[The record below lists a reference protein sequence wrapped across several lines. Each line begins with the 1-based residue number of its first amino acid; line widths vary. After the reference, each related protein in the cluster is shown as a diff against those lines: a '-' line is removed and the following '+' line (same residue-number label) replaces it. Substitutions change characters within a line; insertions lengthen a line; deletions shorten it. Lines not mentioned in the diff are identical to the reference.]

1 MACATP
7 RSWKVESPGFA
18 VDAWLVDCP
27 SFYRRAG
34 GLYQD
39 TDGKD
44 WPDNAQRFALLAHAG
59 AQLALGRGPV
69 AWRPD
74 IVHLNDWQTGPL
86 AALLARES
94 RDRPACVFTI
104 HNLAFQGLFG
114 LDALDLLG
122 LPSTDPNADGVEFWG
137 QMSFLKAGI
146 CCADR
151 VTTVSEEYASE
162 ILTPQFGCGLDRV
175 LRGLRHS
182 VIGIRNGIDDEEWDP
197 SQDPWLPARYRADDL
212 RGKEVCKER
221 LRNELGLVQRSATP
235 LIACLNRLTHQK
247 MADLLPECLPT
258 LVAQGAQVVVL
269 GRGDPAIEKR
279 IEAAVHD
286 QGDEAVAIIGYEE
299 ALAHRLLAG
308 ADILLAPARFEP
320 CGLTQMYAMYYGTV
334 PVASRLGGLA
344 ETITDCAAAESGS
357 GTATGPTR
365 RRSHG
370 ATRPRSEPLLAR
382 PAPGYVVRNR
392 RRRPSPNPD
401 TPPAARRDPLLGPAA
416 ADTIPIA

>member
-1 MACATP
+1 
-7 RSWKVESPGFA
+7 
-18 VDAWLVDCP
+18 
-27 SFYRRAG
+27 
-34 GLYQD
+34 
-39 TDGKD
+39 
-44 WPDNAQRFALLAHAG
+44 
-59 AQLALGRGPV
+59 
-69 AWRPD
+69 
-74 IVHLNDWQTGPL
+74 
-86 AALLARES
+86 
-94 RDRPACVFTI
+94 
-104 HNLAFQGLFG
+104 
-114 LDALDLLG
+114 
-122 LPSTDPNADGVEFWG
+122 
-137 QMSFLKAGI
+137 
-146 CCADR
+146 
-151 VTTVSEEYASE
+151 
-162 ILTPQFGCGLDRV
+162 
-175 LRGLRHS
+175 
-182 VIGIRNGIDDEEWDP
+182 
-197 SQDPWLPARYRADDL
+197 
-212 RGKEVCKER
+212 
-221 LRNELGLVQRSATP
+221 
-235 LIACLNRLTHQK
+235 
-247 MADLLPECLPT
+247 
-258 LVAQGAQVVVL
+258 
-269 GRGDPAIEKR
+269 
-279 IEAAVHD
+279 VHD